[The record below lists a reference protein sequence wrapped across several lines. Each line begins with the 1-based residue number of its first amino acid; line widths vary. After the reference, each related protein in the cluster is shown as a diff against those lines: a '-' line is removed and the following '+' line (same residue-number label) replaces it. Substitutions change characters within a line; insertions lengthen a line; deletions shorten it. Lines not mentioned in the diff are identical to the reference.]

1 MTGRVPAAGHV
12 PGKLRRTL
20 AAALFALAALALVA
34 TVPLTIL
41 SRQDFDGLVPV
52 VIGVPGAI
60 TGVLAAR
67 RQPANPVGWLL
78 LAVAA
83 CLLLAN
89 AGADYAVIVYRQG
102 HQLPGGEA
110 ALILAELWGPGIT
123 LLGLLVLLFPDGKLT
138 SAPWRWILRIFLLL
152 FAASLCATAIQTAGA
167 LAAHPVR
174 VDSGGD
180 LAATDFPAGWYRLE
194 NNAST
199 LVLLVFVLIV
209 VLRQVLSWRTS
220 SGERRQQLKLL
231 ASGSVAV
238 LVSLILSFATP
249 WPVLQAVGWL
259 GPAALPVCVG
269 IAIMKYRLYDIDRIV
284 SRTLSYAIVTGLL
297 VGLYVGLVAL
307 TTRVLGF
314 TSPVGVA
321 ASTLAAVALFTPLR
335 RRIQRLVDRRF
346 NRARY
351 NAETTLA
358 GFTARLQDAVDVAAV
373 QRDLAETVASSVEPA
388 HLSLWLASRTR

>member
-1 MTGRVPAAGHV
+1 MTGRGPAAGHV

-20 AAALFALAALALVA
+20 AVALFALVALALVA
-34 TVPLTIL
+34 TVPLTVL

-52 VIGVPGAI
+52 VIGVPGAV

-102 HQLPGGEA
+102 HQLPGGEV

-138 SAPWRWILRIFLLL
+138 SAPWRWVLRIYLVL
-152 FAASLCATAIQTAGA
+152 FAASLCVTAIQTAGA
-167 LAAHPVR
+167 LAVHPVR

-180 LAATDFPAGWYRLE
+180 LAATDYPAGWYQLE
-194 NNAST
+194 NNVSS
-199 LVLLVFVLIV
+199 LLLLVFLLIV

-231 ASGSVAV
+231 ASGSVAI
-238 LVSLILSFATP
+238 LVSLILSLATP
-249 WPVLQAVGWL
+249 WPVLQAAGWL
-259 GPAALPVCVG
+259 LPAALPVCVG

-351 NAETTLA
+351 NAEATLA

-373 QRDLAETVASSVEPA
+373 QRDLVATVAGSVEQA
-388 HLSLWLASRTR
+388 HLSVWLASRAR